1 MIKSWT
7 MFLGIATRVGQTA
20 LLLSLVLAGAVP
32 MAWGQADVQGQ
43 WSTLSYTMPI
53 NPIHVALLNNGKV
66 VVVSG
71 SGNVLGNT
79 AYKAALWDPQAGTI
93 TTQSLSWDMFC
104 NGMATL
110 ADGRVFIA
118 GGTTQYD
125 PFHGDLRSAIYD
137 PATNTFTNTQSMAHG
152 RWYPTT
158 TELSDGRILT
168 FSGLNES
175 SSTNNAVEFYT
186 VGSGWSAQFTA
197 NWTPPLYPWMHLLP
211 NGNIFYSGASA
222 TSRMFNPSTKA
233 WTTVA
238 NTNSGALRTYGS
250 SLLLPLTPANGYDP
264 RVMILGGGV
273 PTAIATTE
281 IIDLGA
287 ASPAWQFGPDM
298 SQSRVE
304 MDAVL
309 LPTGKVLAVGG
320 SATDENASTASLN
333 ADIFDPSAA
342 PPNNVF
348 TSAGANAF
356 ARLYHTVALLMPDA
370 TVWLAGGN
378 PARGTYES
386 HMEIYKPAYLFTR
399 DGNNNVV
406 PATRPTITS
415 APSTIHWST
424 QFSVSTPDAANIASA
439 VLMRP
444 GSSTH
449 AFDMN
454 ARMVGLNFTS
464 GSGTLTITGPPNAN
478 IAPPGYYMLFLIN
491 SNGVPSVAPFVLLNG
506 SATPPPNPTSVTP
519 ASGSA
524 NGGTPVTITGT
535 GFSAGA
541 TVKFGGTSATNVNVA
556 GSTSITATTPAH
568 AAGTVD
574 VVVTNTTDNQTGT
587 LSGGYVYT
595 SSTGGGGIAFVQST
609 SAPTT
614 FQPSLTTLAATFSVA
629 QTAGNLNI
637 VAVGWGDTTSSV
649 STVTDSRGNTYS
661 QAGGTTTGSGLRQ
674 AIYFAK
680 NIAAGSNTVTVKFNQ
695 AAVYPDIRIL
705 EYSGLDT
712 SNPLD
717 VTAAGSGTGMTA
729 ASASATTTA
738 ANELIFGAGSNGDG
752 FSGAGSGFT
761 LRMIDYYGNL
771 GEDKAVSSTGS
782 YNVSAPLQKS
792 TVWVMQMA
800 TFRASGQAPP
810 PPPNPTSI
818 LPTSG
823 STSGGT
829 SVAITGTG
837 FGAGAGVKFGGTA
850 ATSVSV
856 GSSTSITAT
865 TPAHTAGAVDVVV
878 TNTDSQSGTLSS
890 GYTYTT
896 SNPAPSV
903 TSVAPPSGTT
913 AGGTPVT
920 ITGTGFLAGATVTLG
935 GTAATGVSVGSSTSI
950 TATTP
955 AHTAGAVSVV
965 VKNTDNQTG
974 TLSGGYTYTSGSGGG
989 GIGFVQSNSAPTSFI
1004 PSLATVA
1011 ATFNLAQS
1019 AGNLNIVVVG
1029 WGDTTSLVS
1038 TVADSRGNTYSQA
1051 GGTTTGTGLRQAIYY
1066 AKNIAAG
1073 SNTVTVTFNRAAT
1086 YPDIRILEYS
1096 GLDTSNP
1103 LDGTA
1108 AGAGTGTTAASAS
1121 APTTTANELIFG
1133 AGSNGD
1139 GFSGA
1144 GAGFTLRMIDFYGN
1158 LGEDKI
1164 VSSTGSYNV
1173 SAPLQKSTV
1182 WVMQMVELK
1191 GQNH

>member
-1 MIKSWT
+1 VSPTIRCGVAQIVIAV
-7 MFLGIATRVGQTA
+7 FAVLGVF
-20 LLLSLVLAGAVP
+20 VP
-32 MAWGQADVQGQ
+32 STWGQADVQGQ
-43 WSTLSYTMPI
+43 WSTLPYLMPT
-53 NPIHVALLNNGKV
+53 NSVHAELLYNGKV
-66 VVVSG
+66 LIIAG
-71 SGNVLGNT
+71 SKSTDGT
-79 AYKAALWDPQAGTI
+79 PSKEAALWDPQAGTI
-93 TTQSLSWDMFC
+93 TTQSTSWYMFC
-104 NGMATL
+104 NGMVAF
-110 ADGRVFIA
+110 ADGRVLVD
-118 GGTTQYD
+118 GGTIQSN
-125 PFHGDLRSAIYD
+125 PFLGSQQAAIYD
-137 PATNTFTNTQSMAHG
+137 PATNTFADTQNMAHG
-152 RWYPTT
+152 RWYPTVT
-158 TELSDGRILT
+158 MLSDGRIMT
-168 FSGLNES
+168 FSGLNETTGA
-175 SSTNNAVEFYT
+175 TNNAVEFYT
-186 VGSGWSAQFTA
+186 VGSGWSPQYTA
-197 NWTPPLYPWMHLLP
+197 SWTPPLYPRMHLLP
-211 NGNIFYSGASA
+211 SGNVFFSGS
-222 TSRMFNPSTKA
+222 TSPSRLFNPATKA

-238 NTNSGALRTYGS
+238 NTNLGSTRTYGS
-250 SLLLPLTPANGYDP
+250 SVLLALTPANGYRP
-264 RVMILGGGV
+264 KVMLLGGGT
-273 PTAIATTE
+273 PTATATTE
-281 IIDLGA
+281 LIDLGA
-287 ASPAWQFGPDM
+287 RSPAWQWGPDM
-298 SQSRVE
+298 SQARVE

-309 LPTGKVLAVGG
+309 LPTGKILALAG
-320 SATDENASTASLN
+320 SSTDEDASTASLN
-333 ADIFDPSAA
+333 ADLYDPDTNS
-342 PPNNVF
+342 F
-348 TSAGANAF
+348 SSAGKNTYP
-356 ARLYHTVALLMPDA
+356 RLYHTVSLLMPDA
-370 TVWLAGGN
+370 TVWLAGSN
-378 PARGTYES
+378 PSSGVYEQ

-399 DGNNNVV
+399 DANNNVV
-406 PATRPTITS
+406 PAARPTIAS
-415 APSTIHWST
+415 APGNINWNA
-424 QFSVSTPDAANIASA
+424 QFSVSTPDAANIATA
-439 VLMRP
+439 VLMRL

-449 AFDMN
+449 AFDLE
-454 ARMVGLNFTS
+454 ARLVGLNFTA
-464 GSGTLTITGPPNAN
+464 GSGMLTVAGPPNAN
-478 IAPPGYYMLFLIN
+478 IAPPGYYMLFLLN
-491 SNGVPSVAPFVLLNG
+491 SQGVPSVAKILLLNG
-506 SATPPPNPTSVTP
+506 SAAPPPNPTSVTP

-935 GTAATGVSVGSSTSI
+935 GAAATGVSVGSSTSI